1 MTFLVTEPP
10 NLVVQTKVKKVVMVK
25 ETPVF
30 CDSFWAYMLDD
41 YLEDFPD
48 DESRVKSNRKT
59 IPIKQFGNV
68 HQSKR
73 SEKRRQKK
81 RPDVVIEDIPEEEE
95 FEDPLA
101 VELDNLLSDEQQ
113 VDEQR
118 EQEAPEH
125 STVYEDLDI
134 IQRNS
139 GVTTSMS
146 QGRELDPQEESISVD
161 IDKKMSM
168 SKDHDMGTVSRA
180 DSSTTMTM
188 HHSPSSEEPQ
198 GSRMNGRI
206 RRSRGERRLAIESSE
221 KRTQRRRS
229 GKSGHEVAESNS
241 WFGLKARVSRAQS
254 RNDKDVKNEEREVGW
269 IDQDTKR
276 AEQEYSRRK
285 IDRKEALQRI
295 RAIKARLQ
303 TTDS

>member
-1 MTFLVTEPP
+1 MTFLVTKPP
-10 NLVVQTKVKKVVMVK
+10 NLVVQTKAKKVVMVK

-48 DESRVKSNRKT
+48 DESRVETNRRT
-59 IPIKQFGNV
+59 IPIKQLGNV

-73 SEKRRQKK
+73 TEKRRQKK
-81 RPDVVIEDIPEEEE
+81 RPEIVIEDIPEEEE
-95 FEDPLA
+95 FDDPLA
-101 VELDNLLSDEQQ
+101 AELDNLLSDEQQ

-118 EQEAPEH
+118 EKEAPEH
-125 STVYEDLDI
+125 PTVYEDLDI
-134 IQRNS
+134 IRRNS

-146 QGRELDPQEESISVD
+146 QGRELETQEESISVD

-168 SKDHDMGTVSRA
+168 SKDHDTGTVSRA

-188 HHSPSSEEPQ
+188 HHSPSSEEQQ
-198 GSRMNGRI
+198 GSRMNGRS

-221 KRTQRRRS
+221 KRSQRRRS
-229 GKSGHEVAESNS
+229 GKSGHEVTGSNS
-241 WFGLKARVSRAQS
+241 WFGLKTLVSRDQS
-254 RNDKDVKNEEREVGW
+254 RNDKDTKNEERDVGW

-303 TTDS
+303 PTDS